1 MADDPEPPSRKG
13 PGKTLWVNP
22 KDEFGNLAD
31 PIFVEAAFEIL
42 EELLQY
48 RAAEL
53 QDESR
58 ALELIEKAVHAASRS
73 RKGQNIRDAAAYLF
87 RVLRGSRAEADG
99 RKARADRTLGV
110 PRAIGGSASPR
121 GRRGNRDE
129 AERALS
135 THQSNSKGVKNAT

>member
-87 RVLRGSRAEADG
+87 RVFQHLVDAEIDRSHKFVPLNDDLLHKRADG
-99 RKARADRTLGV
+99 QEEPDLEEDL
-110 PRAIGGSASPR
+110 
-121 GRRGNRDE
+121 GRRLTVE
-129 AERALS
+129 
-135 THQSNSKGVKNAT
+135 K